1 MNTPEACTGCEEVQK
16 RFPPVPGWQERAAQ
30 TYGSPVAQ
38 MAWNGHGAVGP
49 PRTVIL
55 DDGRSLGERQI
66 SSAWYAARSD
76 QRERTA
82 NIEAFTE
89 NCTGPVE
96 AQAVVDGMPVNIKVC
111 GAIVLQAAV
120 NLTQGQS

>member
-1 MNTPEACTGCEEVQK
+1 MNMPEACNGCEEVQK
-16 RFPPVPGWQERAAQ
+16 RFPPVQGWQDRAAQ

-38 MAWNGHGAVGP
+38 MAWNGHGASGP

-66 SSAWYAARSD
+66 SSAWYAARSA

-82 NIEAFTE
+82 NIQAFTE
-89 NCTGPVE
+89 NCPGRVE
-96 AQAVVDGMPVNIKVC
+96 AQPVVDEMPVTVKVC
-111 GAIVLQAAV
+111 GAIVLQAAA
-120 NLTQGQS
+120 NSAAPL